1 MSLVW
6 CLMLHQVYNKR
17 ELRIPIQTELGE
29 LAASL
34 ASHIALSR
42 ARCRGLRRL
51 ACRAR
56 LRRCAA
62 RALGE

>member
-6 CLMLHQVYNKR
+6 CFVLHQIYNKR
-17 ELRIPIQTELGE
+17 VLRIPIQTELGE

-34 ASHIALSR
+34 ASHNALSR
-42 ARCRGLRRL
+42 ARRRGLRRL

-62 RALGE
+62 RALNE